1 MYIFLNIDCK
11 NNIDSLTVFRYP
23 KKNVAIV
30 MLRTTIHT
38 IKHDGKKSVL
48 AMADKDNKVIKF

>member
-23 KKNVAIV
+23 KKNCSDSHAENN
-30 MLRTTIHT
+30 HT
-38 IKHDGKKSVL
+38 H
-48 AMADKDNKVIKF
+48 NKT